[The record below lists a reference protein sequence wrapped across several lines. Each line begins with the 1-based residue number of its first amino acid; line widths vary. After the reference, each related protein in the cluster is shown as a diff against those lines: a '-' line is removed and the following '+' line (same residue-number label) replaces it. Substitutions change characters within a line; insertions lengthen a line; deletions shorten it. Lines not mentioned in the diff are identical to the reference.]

1 VKNVLRAFD
10 EAAFGRTRTLNLRST
25 LPTAREATDRLDVW
39 LREQQV
45 ARAGSVLVITGRGNN
60 SPDGISAVREAA
72 LRAFPGLRRRG
83 VITGWRE
90 HTPGSFVVEL
100 APLSALFERLPR
112 KREPRQEPVRDPA
125 ALAALSPAVRSA
137 LRRLAV
143 RSLENLGVREPQK
156 FVEEEMLRQFALLS
170 AALSAGE
177 DHEARLMSAI
187 TGALEEL
194 DA

>member
-1 VKNVLRAFD
+1 VTNVLRALD
-10 EAAFGRTRTLNLRST
+10 DAAFGRARTLNLRSS
-25 LPTAREATDRLDVW
+25 LPTPRQATERLESW

-45 ARAGSVLVITGRGNN
+45 LRAGTVLVITGRGNN
-60 SPDGISAVREAA
+60 SPDGISPVREAV
-72 LRAFPGLRRRG
+72 LGAFPGLRRRG
-83 VITGWRE
+83 IVSSWGE

-100 APLSALFERLPR
+100 APVSALFERLPR
-112 KREPRQEPVRDPA
+112 KREPRDEPVRDPA
-125 ALAALSPAVRSA
+125 ALRALSVDVRAA

-170 AALSAGE
+170 AALPGVE
-177 DHEARLMSAI
+177 DREARLLAAI
-187 TGALEEL
+187 TGALDEL